1 MNPFPLVEADAMTPS
16 QPDRHP
22 LRVLRERRGLSI
34 EQMAELLGRDP
45 STVERWELGKNE
57 PYARTQREVA
67 AKLDVPV
74 DQLGFRRG
82 QAITTDRVPLTQAS
96 PALWDPRSAVIANPV
111 ALTPIGAAPGYRRV
125 LPVDRRKFGKT
136 MGVTAVGVALEGF
149 AAAPHRF
156 VRALEVRSVGED
168 TIDGF
173 EHNLNR
179 LRDSYTH
186 AGSLPPGG
194 LQALMGSILANFQAI
209 SDLLQD
215 HQPLAVRRRLVH
227 LGAQYAAEV
236 GFACYDLYADLD
248 TARSYLHAAYTGAR
262 EVGDDSLAAYTL
274 GLTARGV
281 LARPMVGTTTTAAQE
296 ALRLLESAS
305 ILAVDAAP
313 ATKAWLLSQEAEA
326 HARLGDLVSTRRLLD
341 TGEALIQQDTKERP
355 GWETFDA
362 SRFAKNAGGA
372 YVRAGDTVQA
382 EMWCEEALR
391 RQGAGQQIN
400 RSVTLLDLAQVRVLQ
415 DRLDEAVGLGSEA
428 LAISPDSR
436 VVAISARAVQ
446 LQEALA
452 PYADVPAVREF
463 DELLAAS

>member
-1 MNPFPLVEADAMTPS
+1 MTQS

-22 LRVLRERRGLSI
+22 LRVLREHRGLTI

-45 STVERWELGKNE
+45 RTVERWELGETE
-57 PYARTQREVA
+57 PHVGTQREVA
-67 AKLDVPV
+67 AKLDVAV
-74 DQLGFRRG
+74 ERLGFRRG
-82 QAITTDRVPLTQAS
+82 RPTTTGQVALTTES
-96 PALWDPRSAVIANPV
+96 SALQDPWSALTAHPV
-111 ALTPIGAAPGYRRV
+111 ALTPMGAAPGYRRV
-125 LPVDRRKFGKT
+125 LPVDRRKFGKS
-136 MGVTAVGVALEGF
+136 MGVTAVGFALEGF

-156 VRALEVRSVGED
+156 VRALEVRSVSED
-168 TIDGF
+168 TLDGF

-194 LQALMGSILANFQAI
+194 LQALLGSILANFQAI

-215 HQPLAVRRRLVH
+215 HQPLAIRRRLVH

-236 GFACYDLYADLD
+236 GFACYDLHADLD

-281 LARPMVGTTTTAAQE
+281 LARPVVGTTTPAAQE

-305 ILAVDAAP
+305 ILARDAVP

-326 HARLGDLVSTRRLLD
+326 HARLGDLVATRRLLE
-341 TGEALIQQDTKERP
+341 TGEALIERDSQDRP

-391 RQGAGQQIN
+391 RQGTGQQIN

-428 LAISPDSR
+428 LAINPDSR
-436 VVAISARAVQ
+436 VVAISARAAQ